1 MKPRVIAEMKIALPV
16 LLTAPILFLSINAAF
31 AQEPVTKTLTV
42 TGNHVG
48 PFNVNAHVQGPTQTQ
63 QMQQANANPQS
74 MSNKSGTM
82 NCPSALPP
90 LPPSTPTPPVSSSPT
105 SFSAPPGFVGFP
117 VPPMGSQTK
126 PDGTNISVFP
136 GGTAVTT
143 PPGGGT
149 PIITPPGLG
158 EDKTHGAVIARQ
170 VRPGGK
176 VVQIYEDGH
185 YSVTKDGATKF
196 STKPIW

>member
-1 MKPRVIAEMKIALPV
+1 MQLNLNIAAFLPV
-16 LLTAPILFLSINAAF
+16 VAILLSTGSASAQVPI
-31 AQEPVTKTLTV
+31 TKTMTV

-63 QMQQANANPQS
+63 KMQQISSNPQQ
-74 MSNKSGTM
+74 MHNKTGTA

-90 LPPSTPTPPVSSSPT
+90 ATPAATSTPPAASSPT
-105 SFSAPPGFVGFP
+105 SFAAPPSFGGFP
-117 VPPMGSQTK
+117 VPPWGSQDHK
-126 PDGTNISVFP
+126 DGTNISVFP
-136 GGTAVTT
+136 GGTTVTT
-143 PPGGGT
+143 PPGGT

-185 YSVTKDGATKF
+185 YSVTKGGATKF